1 MTFSEGAGVMS
12 GGASEIK
19 DIPMAECMAYGT
31 LGTQQEGEDVSVSQ
45 CLAYGVFE
53 GQQMRE
59 GDYEAMDR
67 VYEPIP
73 NN

>member
-1 MTFSEGAGVMS
+1 MS

-19 DIPMAECMAYGT
+19 SIPMAECMAYGT
-31 LGTQQEGEDVSVSQ
+31 LTHQAEGRGDVSVSQ

-53 GQQMRE
+53 GQEMRE
-59 GDYEAMDR
+59 GEDGAYETVDG

-73 NN
+73 N